1 MSEKITYANKT
12 TDKPVAIF
20 VAEAEDDNRMK
31 CIWIDTEAIEELKRW
46 SMNRMYRKISFGSD
60 EVKDISVRAT
70 TPDEELA
77 IEFDKKMGEDK

>member
-1 MSEKITYANKT
+1 MNDKITYANKT

-31 CIWIDTEAIEELKRW
+31 CIWTDTEAIEGLKRW
-46 SMNRMYRKISFGSD
+46 TQNRMYRKISFGSK
-60 EVKDISVRAT
+60 EVSGISVRAT

-77 IEFDKKMGEDK
+77 IEFDKKMREDK